1 MAITHV
7 HTCVIMAITHVH
19 TCVIMAITH
28 VHTCVI
34 MAITHIH
41 TCVIMAI
48 THTSKCLYYQEKF
61 ETTKGVIRS
70 CNSTNRQYILSYLII
85 RFARYCVVQSN
96 KLTFWLDMEKLV
108 KKTNDQANLAH
119 STCIFQQGM
128 GTFFHNI

>member
-34 MAITHIH
+34 MAITH
-41 TCVIMAI
+41 A
-48 THTSKCLYYQEKF
+48 SKCLYYHEKI

-70 CNSTNRQYILSYLII
+70 CNSTNRQYG
-85 RFARYCVVQSN
+85 RFARYCVVQRN
-96 KLTFWLDMEKLV
+96 KLT
-108 KKTNDQANLAH
+108 
-119 STCIFQQGM
+119 C
-128 GTFFHNI
+128 